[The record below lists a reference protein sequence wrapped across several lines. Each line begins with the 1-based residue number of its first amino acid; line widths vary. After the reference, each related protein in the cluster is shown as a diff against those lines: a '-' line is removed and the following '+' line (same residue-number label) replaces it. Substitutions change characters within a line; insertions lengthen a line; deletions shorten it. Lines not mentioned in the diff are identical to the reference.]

1 MPIYEYVCPECDVYF
16 TAFKPVADYDQPSF
30 CPACAKQADK
40 VISAPH
46 LNTMRAERR
55 FAFET
60 NERSA
65 HEPKVRHTCGP
76 SCNHQHH
83 KAKKAEPTTP
93 ALKQQVNR
101 RPWMLG
107 H

>member
-1 MPIYEYVCPECDVYF
+1 MPIYEYMCPECDSNF
-16 TAFKPVADYDQPSF
+16 TELKPIAKFNHPAF
-30 CPACAKQADK
+30 CPHCANQGHK

-46 LNTMRAERR
+46 LNTMRADRR
-55 FAFET
+55 FAHET

-65 HEPKVRHTCGP
+65 HEPKVKHSCGTN
-76 SCNHQHH
+76 CHH
-83 KAKKAEPTTP
+83 KKEHTPPT
-93 ALKQQVNR
+93 LKQQQNK

>member
-1 MPIYEYVCPECDVYF
+1 MPVYEYLCPQCETYF
-16 TAFKPVADYDQPSF
+16 TEIKPIAEFSAPEY
-30 CPACAKQADK
+30 CPHCASQAHK

-46 LNTMRAERR
+46 LNTMRADRR
-55 FAFET
+55 FAHET

-65 HEPKVRHTCGP
+65 HEPKVKHTCGAH
-76 SCNHQHH
+76 CHHHHH
-83 KAKKAEPTTP
+83 KKEETPP
-93 ALKQQVNR
+93 ALKQQLNK